1 MRGEHKTWVMR
12 LPAFL
17 GSSPHARGTPRSRI
31 PLRIRQRIIP
41 ACAGNT
47 VELSFPPA
55 GLRDH
60 PRMRGEHP
68 HWTCRSSARGGS
80 SPHAR
85 GTLVSHH
92 RENGADGIIP
102 ACAGNTPCSAVSR
115 FGVRDHPRMRGEH
128 LDFRSSMPFLMGSS
142 PHARGTLYMQHVDIV
157 SIGII
162 PACAGNTLPDE
173 CRRFADGDHPRMRG
187 EHSCTRLTHVRT

>member
-1 MRGEHKTWVMR
+1 MRGEHTSVRVNATR
-12 LPAFL
+12 L
-17 GSSPHARGTPRSRI
+17 RW
-31 PLRIRQRIIP
+31 IIP

-47 VELSFPPA
+47 SSFKSMQSSV
-55 GLRDH
+55 RDH
-60 PRMRGEHP
+60 PRMRGEHVGLVT
-68 HWTCRSSARGGS
+68 HVGEYKGS

-162 PACAGNTLPDE
+162 PACAGNTHARD
-173 CRRFADGDHPRMRG
+173 
-187 EHSCTRLTHVRT
+187 